1 MIISDLN
8 HIEVVSEETET
19 RIVGGAVVT
28 FAYNKVLNYPFAAG
42 FPGANGRGIST
53 SILTT
58 SIMIGPG
65 FGSSSS
71 SSSSRTIFY

>member
-8 HIEVVSEETET
+8 HVEVVSEETET

-28 FAYNKVLNYPFAAG
+28 LAYNKVFSYPSPPP
-42 FPGANGRGIST
+42 FPGANGWGIST
-53 SILTT
+53 STLTT
-58 SIMIGPG
+58 IITIGPG

-71 SSSSRTIFY
+71 SSSSTTRFY